1 MNKKVVGYVRVSTEK
16 QQKKGMSIDN
26 QKEKIQE
33 YCSLMDLELI
43 NTIVE
48 VKSGKDDNREG
59 YNQVLKMVKDKI
71 VNGVVVYSLSR
82 WGRNITDNWTSI
94 SLMEKNKISFFSIK
108 ESIDTSNSMG
118 RFFLNIMSSL
128 YQLEREQ
135 LSERISDVLQ
145 FKKSKNQVF
154 GKVPYGYDR
163 KDNILI
169 ENPNE
174 LKMLR
179 KIRSLKD
186 KGFNISQI
194 TKYLNRNKYKP
205 KQGKQFYR
213 SGVKYILTHSLT

>member
-33 YCSLMDLELI
+33 YCSLMDLELTNI
-43 NTIVE
+43 IVE

-145 FKKSKNQVF
+145 FKKSKKQVF

-186 KGFNISQI
+186 KGFSISQI

-213 SGVKYILTHSLT
+213 SGVSYILTHSLT

>member
-186 KGFNISQI
+186 KGLNISQI